1 MVHFYENEPCSGK
14 FFLDTKSRD
23 VVHLIYKFVHQK
35 YISCTWRFAMNYS
48 KEERIEIGRKI
59 HEAGISNLK
68 AAELFGIAEESARRY
83 RILYE
88 ESVGIPHNSSTLHK
102 GNVSVSGITTA
113 LSTKQL
119 DSVDYSSMTKEELI
133 QELMEVRIREERLKK
148 GYMVKGV
155 GAEKEFIP
163 LDNKNI
169 K

>member
-1 MVHFYENEPCSGK
+1 
-14 FFLDTKSRD
+14 
-23 VVHLIYKFVHQK
+23 
-35 YISCTWRFAMNYS
+35 MNYS

-68 AAELFGIAEESARRY
+68 AAKLFGICEESARRY

-88 ESVGIPHNSSTLHK
+88 NTVGIPHDSSRLHK
-102 GNVSVSGITTA
+102 GNVETSGITTDFK
-113 LSTKQL
+113 SKRM
-119 DSVDYSSMTKEELI
+119 DSVNYEAMTKEELI
-133 QELMEVRIREERLKK
+133 QELMEARFREERLKK

-155 GAEKEFIP
+155 GAEKEFVR

>member
-1 MVHFYENEPCSGK
+1 MRCSGK
-14 FFLDTKSRD
+14 LFLDTKSRD
-23 VVHLIYKFVHQK
+23 VVHLLYKFVQQQLD
-35 YISCTWRFAMNYS
+35 SCSRRFNILNYS

-59 HEAGISNLK
+59 HESGISNLK

-88 ESVGIPHNSSTLHK
+88 ESAGIPHNSSTLHK
-102 GNVSVSGITTA
+102 GNVSVSGITTS
-113 LSTKQL
+113 LSPKQL
-119 DSVDYSSMTKEELI
+119 DSIDYSSMTKEELI
-133 QELMEVRIREERLKK
+133 QELMEARIREERLKK

-163 LDNKNI
+163 LDSKNI